1 MQARLHLVF
10 PSEAFDSVTSNP
22 LAAAAVAAMI
32 YVAAD
37 RHAITTVRLH
47 QRATLGGGPL
57 RSEPAGHPSERSTSS
72 PGVTTPLPSLVMV
85 LVLVRLGGGA
95 PTRVEGGHTMHRCSA

>member
-1 MQARLHLVF
+1 MQARLGLVF

-32 YVAAD
+32 YVADD
-37 RHAITTVRLH
+37 RHAITTVRVH

-57 RSEPAGHPSERSTSS
+57 RSEPA
-72 PGVTTPLPSLVMV
+72 VDFLPAVNS
-85 LVLVRLGGGA
+85 RDSNYAAGA
-95 PTRVEGGHTMHRCSA
+95 R